1 MIVII
6 AFSFL
11 DIFQLTI
18 SAAGSYPKI
27 PALKISRI
35 YQSNQTAAS
44 GLCYWCS
51 MATVQGY
58 CLGSYTY
65 GGVTNSYREVG
76 KDYNYVS
83 KSDAVSKKL
92 NTYNGYANNATNL
105 SSFPVKMSLISSGLG
120 NNSTTYLKIYNQLKL
135 GKPVIVYATAP
146 HASVIIGY
154 NGSSTTLDPAGFT
167 VLEIKKDGTYWTNS
181 ASYYN
186 KYANSPQIDKSAS
199 GSNMSC
205 YVTLKS
211 WLAKCGTI
219 TQICYP
225 TNSMTYNIAYNAN
238 GGTGTM
244 ASRTITEGTTFTPSK
259 CTFTKSG
266 YYFAGYNV
274 CRKSDSKWYVSGK
287 GWLTNS
293 EITNSGYTKAVYN
306 NGTNYVFNGSWVNGV
321 NPGET
326 YTFYPIWKPNST
338 KLWFYPNYSGCNY
351 VMGGGL
357 DSRMSSY
364 LYSRDTNIY
373 TLSVD
378 NSQRLNNQNSI
389 KIVATSAGSSGHD
402 MVIST
407 STNRGLSAGLTGDNR
422 KMTLTFWAKSS
433 VSGAK
438 MYLRWGY
445 NSTYKNVTLTN
456 EWKKYSIDMTKNIY
470 SGGSIHPYMDKAG
483 TFWINSLTLCDGSNG
498 TNNYTRYE
506 DGYTI
511 PNQVYNYGDTYNSLP
526 TPVRDGYK
534 FVGWYTQNEGGTQIT
549 TSTKVFDYD
558 TNVYAHWE
566 KEISN
571 APIEDI
577 ILQSGREYALY
588 DNAVS
593 WEKAKELCESAGGHL
608 VTINSQ
614 EENDLIYEIV
624 KDKNNFLWLGA
635 KLNENTQQWEWIT
648 GEEFGYT
655 NWDTGEPNS
664 PSSEFYAQMY
674 PAKLGFGNNAGFWN
688 DNFGELS
695 AWHSYFGFQ
704 NSMYICEFE
713 PLYGDTDGDRKITIT
728 DATNIQKS
736 IASLMDFSDEQTK
749 YFDINNDGKKD
760 ITDVSF
766 IQKIVA
772 GIITAWRVSEY

>member
-1 MIVII
+1 MKKYERKLIKLT
-6 AFSFL
+6 SFL
-11 DIFQLTI
+11 LSAILCFSIFLLDFTKVVAAEATKTQAEAITWVKSKVGG
-18 SAAGSYPKI
+18 SALDYDGYYGAQCVDFIAYYLNFLGASSLIGGNASAYANKTMPSGWQKI
-27 PALKISRI
+27 A
-35 YQSNQTAAS
+35 Y
-44 GLCYWCS
+44 
-51 MATVQGY
+51 
-58 CLGSYTY
+58 
-65 GGVTNSYREVG
+65 
-76 KDYNYVS
+76 
-83 KSDAVSKKL
+83 
-92 NTYNGYANNATNL
+92 YNGFTAKAGDIAIWTYTTSSAGHVAIVTSANTTSMTVVDQNGWNGAHHTN
-105 SSFPVKMSLISSGLG
+105 PEY
-120 NNSTTYLKIYNQLKL
+120 STYKYTQWTFY
-135 GKPVIVYATAP
+135 GVIRP
-146 HASVIIGY
+146 K
-154 NGSSTTLDPAGFT
+154 F
-167 VLEIKKDGTYWTNS
+167 
-181 ASYYN
+181 
-186 KYANSPQIDKSAS
+186 KS
-199 GSNMSC
+199 
-205 YVTLKS
+205 
-211 WLAKCGTI
+211 
-219 TQICYP
+219 
-225 TNSMTYNIAYNAN
+225 TYNIAYNAN

-274 CRKSDSKWYVSGK
+274 CRKSDSKWYVK
-287 GWLTNS
+287 GTGWFTNS
-293 EITNSGYTKAVYN
+293 EITNSGYKKSVYN
-306 NGTNYVFNGSWVNGV
+306 NGTNYVFNGSWTNGV

-364 LYSRDTNIY
+364 INSRDTSIY

-378 NSQRLNNQNSI
+378 SSQRLNNQNSI

-402 MVIST
+402 MKIAT
-407 STNRGLSAGLTGDNR
+407 STNWGLTSGVTGDNR

-438 MYLRWGY
+438 MYFCWAN

-571 APIEDI
+571 VPIEDI
-577 ILQSGREYALY
+577 ILPNGREYALY

-593 WEKAKELCESAGGHL
+593 WEKAKELCENAGGHL
-608 VTINSQ
+608 VTISSQ

-664 PSSEFYAQMY
+664 LNAEFYAQMY
-674 PAKLGFGNNAGFWN
+674 PTKLGFGNNAGCWN
-688 DNFGELS
+688 DSFGELS

-713 PLYGDTDGDRKITIT
+713 PLYGDTDGDREITIT

-736 IASLMDFSDEQTK
+736 IVSLMDFSDEQTK

-760 ITDVSF
+760 IKDVSL